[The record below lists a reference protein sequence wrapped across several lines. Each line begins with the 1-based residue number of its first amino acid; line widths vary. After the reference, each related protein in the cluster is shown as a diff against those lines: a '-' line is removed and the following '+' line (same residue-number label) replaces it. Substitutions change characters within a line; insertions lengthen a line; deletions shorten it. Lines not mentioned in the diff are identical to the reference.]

1 MEQQAIITVKDLRT
15 YFYSDKRCNKVLN
28 GVSFELYK
36 GRTLCVVGESGCGKS
51 VTASSIMQLLP
62 KLSRIESGAITYH
75 SEKGDIRIDQLPR
88 NGKEMRALRGRDI
101 AMIFQDPMT
110 ALNPV
115 YTIGFQ
121 IGEDLKYHTDLDK
134 RSRRART
141 LELLTQMGISTPE
154 KRIDQ
159 YPHEFSGGMRQRAM
173 IAMAMSCSPKV
184 LIADEPTT
192 ALDVTI
198 QAQIFELME
207 KLKREHDTAIMLITH
222 DMGVVSELA
231 DDVAVMYMGSIVERG
246 SVREVLKY
254 PAHPYT
260 AALLRSIPILHK
272 GRGQR
277 LEPIRGS
284 TPDPYDR
291 PKGCQFAPGAIS
303 AVKSAGRKCLQRSRC
318 VMDMRYAAGT
328 PNRST
333 PDTERRS
340 KPYEREK
347 SAAGAAG
354 VKTFSQFGAVFS
366 TRSGTM
372 CRRSTTW
379 TWTSTR
385 GDSGAGR
392 GVRLR

>member
-1 MEQQAIITVKDLRT
+1 MTDELVLSLQHVTAGYREGGVLGRK
-15 YFYSDKRCNKVLN
+15 YFHEVLHD
-28 GVSFELYK
+28 VSFDVHRGEIL
-36 GRTLCVVGESGCGKS
+36 GLVGESGTGKS
-51 VTASSIMQLLP
+51 TLARTILGIVKP
-62 KLSRIESGAITYH
+62 
-75 SEKGDIRIDQLPR
+75 DQGQVIHYTKRPQ
-88 NGKEMRALRGRDI
+88 
-101 AMIFQDPMT
+101 MIFQDPMT

-207 KLKREHDTAIMLITH
+207 KLRREHDTAIMLITH

-254 PAHPYT
+254 PAHP

-291 PKGCQFAPGAIS
+291 PKGCQFAPRCDFCCEKCRQEMPPEVPVCDGH
-303 AVKSAGRKCLQRSRC
+303 AVRCWNAEQVYAGH
-318 VMDMRYAAGT
+318 
-328 PNRST
+328 
-333 PDTERRS
+333 
-340 KPYEREK
+340 REE
-347 SAAGAAG
+347 
-354 VKTFSQFGAVFS
+354 VEAV
-366 TRSGTM
+366 
-372 CRRSTTW
+372 
-379 TWTSTR
+379 
-385 GDSGAGR
+385 
-392 GVRLR
+392 

>member
-173 IAMAMSCSPKV
+173 IAMALSSEPDL

-198 QAQIFELME
+198 QAQVLELMNELKE
-207 KLKREHDTAIMLITH
+207 KLRTSLLLITH
-222 DMGVVSELA
+222 DLGVVA
-231 DDVAVMYMGSIVERG
+231 QVCDRVAIMYAGEIVESG
-246 SVREVLKY
+246 TIAEVFDH
-254 PAHPYT
+254 PHHPYT
-260 AALLRSIPILHK
+260 IGLFGSIPSLDETAEKLKPIQ
-272 GRGQR
+272 GQM
-277 LEPIRGS
+277 
-284 TPDPYDR
+284 PDPTEL
-291 PKGCQFAPGAIS
+291 PEGCAFAP
-303 AVKSAGRKCLQRSRC
+303 RC
-318 VMDMRYAAGT
+318 PYAAEACRTRKPEMTGVGGT
-328 PNRST
+328 QMVRCL
-333 PDTERRS
+333 
-340 KPYEREK
+340 
-347 SAAGAAG
+347 AHQG
-354 VKTFSQFGAVFS
+354 VFESPELMEEV
-366 TRSGTM
+366 RH
-372 CRRSTTW
+372 
-379 TWTSTR
+379 
-385 GDSGAGR
+385 GR
-392 GVRLR
+392 

>member
-1 MEQQAIITVKDLRT
+1 MMEQKNVILSAKDVEIQFSLRGKKLNAIRKCSLDL
-15 YFYSDKRCNKVLN
+15 YE
-28 GVSFELYK
+28 GE
-36 GRTLCVVGESGCGKS
+36 TLAIVGESGSGKS
-51 VTASSIMQLLP
+51 VFTKSFVGMLDANGSITGGEIMF
-62 KLSRIESGAITYH
+62 E
-75 SEKGDIRIDQLPR
+75 
-88 NGKEMRALRGRDI
+88 GKDI
-101 AMIFQDPMT
+101 AKYTKEKEWLTIRGKKIAMVMQDPMT
-110 ALNPV
+110 SLNPLKK
-115 YTIGFQ
+115 IGKQ
-121 IGEDLKYHTDLDK
+121 IQESIELHQGIKGEAAKK
-134 RSRRART
+134 MA
-141 LELLTQMGISTPE
+141 LEMLEKVGIPNPE
-154 KRIDQ
+154 KRYNQ

-291 PKGCQFAPGAIS
+291 PKGCQFAPRCDFCCEKCRQEMPSEVPVCDGH
-303 AVKSAGRKCLQRSRC
+303 AVRCWNAEQVYAGH
-318 VMDMRYAAGT
+318 
-328 PNRST
+328 
-333 PDTERRS
+333 
-340 KPYEREK
+340 REE
-347 SAAGAAG
+347 
-354 VKTFSQFGAVFS
+354 VEAV
-366 TRSGTM
+366 
-372 CRRSTTW
+372 
-379 TWTSTR
+379 
-385 GDSGAGR
+385 
-392 GVRLR
+392 

>member
-173 IAMAMSCSPKV
+173 IAMAMSCQPKV

-198 QAQIFELME
+198 QAQIFELMQD
-207 KLKREHDTAIMLITH
+207 LKNNNDAAILLITH
-222 DMGVVSELA
+222 DMGVVAELA
-231 DDVAVMYMGSIVERG
+231 DNVAVMYMGNIVESGDARA
-246 SVREVLKY
+246 VLTRS
-254 PAHPYT
+254 AHPYT
-260 AALLRSIPILHK
+260 RALLKTIPVL
-272 GRGQR
+272 GRGKKQE
-277 LEPIRGS
+277 LEPIKGS

-291 PKGCQFAPGAIS
+291 PKGCQFAPRCGYATEQCMQEMPPETEIEPGHFCRCFHNLMG
-303 AVKSAGRKCLQRSRC
+303 KGGQPDAG
-318 VMDMRYAAGT
+318 
-328 PNRST
+328 N
-333 PDTERRS
+333 
-340 KPYEREK
+340 
-347 SAAGAAG
+347 
-354 VKTFSQFGAVFS
+354 
-366 TRSGTM
+366 
-372 CRRSTTW
+372 
-379 TWTSTR
+379 
-385 GDSGAGR
+385 
-392 GVRLR
+392 